1 MTDKE
6 LQRLKRAE
14 LLEILLEQGKEIE
27 KLRAQVEALQ
37 KKMEDREIHI
47 DKAGSI
53 AEASLQLNGV
63 FEAAQDAAK
72 QYLENIES
80 LNQRQEQVCAAM
92 EKKTKEK
99 CAAMEEETNRYCL
112 AKKQEVEKEVEER
125 WGEIVARLENF
136 YNAHQGLRELVD
148 LSGKI

>member
-6 LQRLKRAE
+6 LQRLKRTE

-125 WGEIVARLENF
+125 WGEIATRLENF